1 MGSNVQDLALAQG
14 IKDSLE
20 EAGFNT
26 VDSIL
31 KEPPLNI
38 SNKLGIEPYV
48 AQIIKEAAKRA
59 TENSEKE
66 SNDQN

>member
-1 MGSNVQDLALAQG
+1 MHWDIQDLALAQG

-20 EAGFNT
+20 KAGFDT

-31 KEPPLNI
+31 KEALLDI
-38 SNKLGIEPYV
+38 SNKLGIERYV

-59 TENSEKE
+59 TENP
-66 SNDQN
+66 